1 MKTLISNYLP
11 NYSSEVVKFRT
22 DGEDVRFKI
31 VSENGNS
38 YYYLTIAIQTRNRNF
53 ENVATFGDI
62 PNVTKIQYHWDDEK
76 RIQVA
81 KENIKL
87 AKKYITKVFSE
98 E

>member
-1 MKTLISNYLP
+1 MRTLIENYLP
-11 NYSSEVVKFRT
+11 HYSSEVVKFRT
-22 DGEDVRFKI
+22 DGENVRFKI

-62 PNVTKIQYHWDDEK
+62 PGVTKIQYHWDDEK

-87 AKKYITKVFSE
+87 AKKYIIQVFDE